1 MPPIPDEAS
10 AIAIL
15 RMFPLN
21 QLGFQVNKLDTE
33 DALAANLK
41 PRPGVPVLKIN
52 PQQTFEPDNY
62 IVWFYEQVSP
72 MTYIYAILGF
82 GAVFAV
88 VLFPLWPLFMRRG
101 VWYLSMGLLGLIAA
115 FFGLAI
121 VRLIIYLITLVVL
134 RPGLWIFP
142 NLFEDLGVLDS
153 FVPLYSWEG
162 QDAMA
167 IHRKNKKIKKS
178 KKQKL
183 AKLEKQ
189 RLKEQGKKDGA
200 ENTKAQGQA
209 LLMQQLQRINDSVEK
224 RVQQRAEEGNPMSS
238 AEKSAYAKELLQQ
251 YTTELRSSQTPSSA
265 PAQASSG
272 EKVVSKSSI
281 NSGKILIE
289 DVEED

>member
-1 MPPIPDEAS
+1 MPPIPDEAT
-10 AIAIL
+10 AISIL

-33 DALAANLK
+33 DALAAHLK

-52 PQQTFEPDNY
+52 PQQTFEPENY

-72 MTYIYAILGF
+72 MTYLYAILGF

-88 VLFPLWPLFMRRG
+88 VLFPLWPLFLRRG
-101 VWYLSMGLLGLIAA
+101 VWYLSMGMLGLIAA

-121 VRLIIYLITLVVL
+121 VRLIVYLITLVVL
-134 RPGLWIFP
+134 RPGLWLFP

-167 IHRKNKKIKKS
+167 IHRNKKKIKKS

-189 RLKEQGKKDGA
+189 RLKEQGEKDGA
-200 ENTKAQGQA
+200 GNTKAQSQA
-209 LLMQQLQRINDSVEK
+209 LLMQQLQRINEMVQQK
-224 RVQQRAEEGNPMSS
+224 VQQREKEGKPMSPT
-238 AEKSAYAKELLQQ
+238 EQTAYAKELLQQ
-251 YTTELRSSQTPSSA
+251 YTTDLRSSQTPSPA
-265 PAQASSG
+265 PSG
-272 EKVVSKSSI
+272 EKVSSKGASKPAK
-281 NSGKILIE
+281 SGKILIE
-289 DVEED
+289 DVEE